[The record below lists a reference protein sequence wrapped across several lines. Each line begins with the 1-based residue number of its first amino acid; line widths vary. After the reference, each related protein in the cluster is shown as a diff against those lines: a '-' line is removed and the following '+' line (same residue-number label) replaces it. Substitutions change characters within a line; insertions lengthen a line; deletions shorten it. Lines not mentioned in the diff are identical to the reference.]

1 MPSLRDTQIGFAQ
14 AMFADPAADWLAT
27 IQPGLFGAQR
37 HLQVYRHNITA
48 SLTAALA
55 AVYPAIRRLGGQGF
69 FDYVADAFVREVPPR
84 SGNLHDFGA
93 EFADFLQRLPAAAG
107 VPYLA
112 DVARLEWAYHRAY
125 HAADAAALDVTA
137 LAAITPDEYAQL
149 RFRLHPSAQ
158 LLASDYPLLRIWQIN
173 QPDYAGNDSVDLGE
187 GADRLLVLRPALDV
201 GIVRLTSAEFDFLSA
216 CAVGA
221 TLIDAAALVA
231 APDFDLTA
239 VLQRHVALSTFASFA
254 SMSAATGAS
263 P

>member
-1 MPSLRDTQIGFAQ
+1 MPSLRDIQIGFAQ
-14 AMFADPAADWLAT
+14 AMFADPAADGLAT
-27 IQPGLFGAQR
+27 IHPGLFGAER

-55 AVYPAIRRLGGQGF
+55 AVYPVIRRLVGHSF
-69 FDYVADAFVREVPPR
+69 FDYVADAFVREAPPR

-112 DVARLEWAYHRAY
+112 DVTRLEWAYHCAY
-125 HAADAAALDVTA
+125 HAADAAALDLTA
-137 LAAITPDEYAQL
+137 LAALTPGDYARL

-158 LLASDYPLLRIWQIN
+158 LLASDYPILRIWQIN
-173 QPDYAGNDSVDLGE
+173 QPNNVGSDSVDLAE
-187 GADRLLVLRPALDV
+187 GADRLLVVRPALDV
-201 GIVRLTSAEFDFLSA
+201 GIVRLTMAEFEFLSA
-216 CAVGA
+216 CAAGA
-221 TLIDAAALVA
+221 TLIDAAALVV
-231 APDFDLTA
+231 APEFDLTA

-254 SMSAATGAS
+254 SMPAETGAS